1 MPVLFGYPSSPRAT
15 STITHTYSPNTPP
28 CPSHYYNTT
37 TLFTRSS
44 LCLFSRYSQGY
55 PDYET
60 RRRLTVI
67 DDQSQRGGET
77 GGFGSRVEAVL
88 KRLKLDPLVKI
99 EASMNL
105 AKAHS
110 LFKTN
115 SLGLVWND
123 AQWDPGF
130 LQTWWPLIK
139 KDGGLLLLHNVIGNG
154 EMSRWCVASPQRV
167 LRSLFPDARFEFLT
181 LLEPH
186 KAYQGSVAL
195 IRRLDPD
202 RAPDKYGFMWGGV
215 GEGEEDGDN
224 IGDSNGNGDG
234 NGGVRSYDG
243 RPDIRQYRD
252 IGDMLDR
259 DQEWRP
265 RGLGSGEGGVKR
277 RRLDAPAAEENGEG
291 RQGGGW
297 GDERGTSKRAGRAGS
312 AQKGEKTMRKRK
324 RKTTRKRRRRRRRRR
339 GGNEETGDD
348 EKDEL

>member
-1 MPVLFGYPSSPRAT
+1 MTPLF
-15 STITHTYSPNTPP
+15 
-28 CPSHYYNTT
+28 
-37 TLFTRSS
+37 S
-44 LCLFSRYSQGY
+44 LGLFSRYSQGY

-88 KRLKLDPLVKI
+88 KRLKLDALVKI

-110 LFKTN
+110 LFKPN

-130 LQTWWPLIK
+130 LQTWWPLVK

-154 EMSRWCVASPQRV
+154 EISRWCVASPQRV

-215 GEGEEDGDN
+215 GEDEEDGDSGGSN
-224 IGDSNGNGDG
+224 GNGNGNGDG

-277 RRLDAPAAEENGEG
+277 GRLDAPAAEENGEG
-291 RQGGGW
+291 SGW
-297 GDERGTSKRAGRAGS
+297 GDEPGTSKRAGRAGS
-312 AQKGEKTMRKRK
+312 AQKGKKKMRKRK

-339 GGNEETGDD
+339 DENEETGDD